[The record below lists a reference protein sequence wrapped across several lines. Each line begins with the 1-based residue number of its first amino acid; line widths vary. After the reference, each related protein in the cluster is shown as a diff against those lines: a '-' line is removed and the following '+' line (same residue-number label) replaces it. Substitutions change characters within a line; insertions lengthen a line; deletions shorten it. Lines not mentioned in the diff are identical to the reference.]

1 MEIEVEVRHEAEGA
15 LETEVAGL
23 HEVVASHQED
33 GVVTEPCENERTS
46 CAYARRS
53 GIPTGDWVQAGCNMK
68 STTMSIRA
76 CRNANNLDQKSTSNT
91 IKDGNRICIARYI

>member
-1 MEIEVEVRHEAEGA
+1 MIEVEASQEAEASETEGKERREEEEALEIEVEVHHEVGEA

-23 HEVVASHQED
+23 HEVAALHQED
-33 GVVTEPCENERTS
+33 GVGTELCQNERAS
-46 CAYARRS
+46 CAYARRL

-76 CRNANNLDQKSTSNT
+76 C
-91 IKDGNRICIARYI
+91 